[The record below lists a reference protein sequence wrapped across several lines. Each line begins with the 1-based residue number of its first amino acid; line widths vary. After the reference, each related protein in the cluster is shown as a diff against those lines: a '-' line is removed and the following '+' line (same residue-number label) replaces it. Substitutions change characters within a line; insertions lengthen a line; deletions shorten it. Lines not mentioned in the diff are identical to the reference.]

1 MRKAKRESFNEE
13 SWTKSA
19 EIRSEEKNEKEKRE
33 MRDSN
38 KELGNKRKL
47 HSYGKVEKHTNTCKD

>member
-1 MRKAKRESFNEE
+1 MSL
-13 SWTKSA
+13 SH
-19 EIRSEEKNEKEKRE
+19 EKEKRE